1 MLADYYTKYIH
12 ILCISILRN
21 DTTAWHCS
29 LNIDSTIKSFNL
41 TAGVSKEILGDF
53 SFEAISKDPRRALG
67 THSSGGAGP
76 WNTHPGRSD
85 RVSKSGRISH
95 GFFLGDTEKTHQIP
109 YVFGV
114 FPVFQTQ
121 RRICVPLAR
130 PQKCEKKEEL
140 IKDLRD
146 EIEEQQLESSQAFM
160 NLGWTFW
167 SNIDIW
173 FAKLYPAMFD
183 TNSKCCLG
191 DATWLLWNLSC
202 DNLHHQRL
210 VKKTKVAVKLSSESD
225 VTSRNKWFWN
235 LHLKPFCGRKQVKVN
250 RCLVGNLK
258 EVRSA
263 SLPFRKASSLGIGWG
278 EYWPWNGILFR
289 QEGWSFPPI
298 PPWKWTNDEC
308 SLKKGTISKGKVI
321 FQPSILKGH
330 VSFRRSNA
338 KPLTPPTLKDS

>member
-114 FPVFQTQ
+114 FRFSKPSDVFVSLW
-121 RRICVPLAR
+121 RDHRNARRRKSWSRICVIKLKNNNWKAVRHSWILDEHFDPILIFDLPSYTPL
-130 PQKCEKKEEL
+130 CL
-140 IKDLRD
+140 I
-146 EIEEQQLESSQAFM
+146 
-160 NLGWTFW
+160 
-167 SNIDIW
+167 
-173 FAKLYPAMFD
+173 P
-183 TNSKCCLG
+183 
-191 DATWLLWNLSC
+191 
-202 DNLHHQRL
+202 
-210 VKKTKVAVKLSSESD
+210 
-225 VTSRNKWFWN
+225 
-235 LHLKPFCGRKQVKVN
+235 
-250 RCLVGNLK
+250 
-258 EVRSA
+258 
-263 SLPFRKASSLGIGWG
+263 
-278 EYWPWNGILFR
+278 
-289 QEGWSFPPI
+289 
-298 PPWKWTNDEC
+298 
-308 SLKKGTISKGKVI
+308 
-321 FQPSILKGH
+321 
-330 VSFRRSNA
+330 
-338 KPLTPPTLKDS
+338 TPNVV